1 MGGPREYSIL
11 FNYNEIVNSKNIIV
25 LLGEVGA
32 GKTTLLNKLTDGHFK
47 TGRNTTSVTKDVQ
60 IVSSRDFESIIFDF
74 PGFKAL
80 DDIIPTFK
88 LQYRTI
94 RNIPIKAICFI
105 VERRDRFE
113 SIVDSL
119 INLKE
124 TFDGYSNN
132 IIVIIT
138 KTEEY
143 DQSKKEECKKYI
155 FDKTK
160 FEKIIFTTKDTHP
173 FELLHEINELKS
185 NMEVLQEVK
194 PKSREFLRYFKK
206 ATEDNMKRY
215 KKEFTEEFEDTLEI
229 FKDKFNEPSTDK
241 ALRRALFFAFKDYKN
256 NLIEKYYDVAK
267 REEEISDFV
276 LEHVL
281 SFSNEI
287 YHQFD
292 DFKKKVEEQIELN
305 LTTYVGETNKFKKCP
320 HCGTIW
326 FRIAGCDGQTRC
338 GTRDKIKD
346 KFYGIYKDYIVK
358 YENKNLEITQ
368 NNISQN
374 EIGNLSEFNGL
385 TNEEINKN
393 RELQQQGKTLIKP
406 IGCGNYIRWREME
419 DVTEEVNNLLKEIP
433 NTDYDIKFREICKK
447 EESLNFRNEI
457 HDLESLI

>member
-1 MGGPREYSIL
+1 
-11 FNYNEIVNSKNIIV
+11 
-25 LLGEVGA
+25 
-32 GKTTLLNKLTDGHFK
+32 
-47 TGRNTTSVTKDVQ
+47 
-60 IVSSRDFESIIFDF
+60 
-74 PGFKAL
+74 
-80 DDIIPTFK
+80 
-88 LQYRTI
+88 
-94 RNIPIKAICFI
+94 
-105 VERRDRFE
+105 
-113 SIVDSL
+113 
-119 INLKE
+119 
-124 TFDGYSNN
+124 
-132 IIVIIT
+132 
-138 KTEEY
+138 
-143 DQSKKEECKKYI
+143 
-155 FDKTK
+155 
-160 FEKIIFTTKDTHP
+160 
-173 FELLHEINELKS
+173 
-185 NMEVLQEVK
+185 MEVLQEVK

-267 REEEISDFV
+267 REEEVSDFV

-346 KFYGIYKDYIVK
+346 KFYEIYKDYIVK

-374 EIGNLSEFNGL
+374 EIGNLSEFSGL

-393 RELQQQGKTLIKP
+393 RDLQQQGKTLIKP

-419 DVTEEVNNLLKEIP
+419 DVTEKVNNLLKEIL